1 MTSKPRF
8 VYVTYIASTPDK
20 VWDALTNGE
29 ATKDYWWRH
38 RNESDWKVGSE
49 WRHEDYDNPRTVDIV
64 GTVIE
69 SRRPT
74 RLVVTW
80 ADPAE
85 AADRSKHSRVTYTIE
100 RLEDVVRLTVTH
112 EDLEPGS
119 AMLDGITKGWPA
131 VLSSLKSYL
140 ETGRP
145 LSIATKRT
153 QGPPA

>member
-8 VYVTYIASTPDK
+8 VYVTYIASTPEK

-38 RNESDWKVGSE
+38 RNASDWKVGSE

-64 GTVIE
+64 GTVVE
-69 SRRPT
+69 SQRPHH
-74 RLVVTW
+74 LVVTW
-80 ADPAE
+80 ADAREASDPAK
-85 AADRSKHSRVTYTIE
+85 RSRVTYEIE
-100 RLEDVVRLTVTH
+100 KYEDVVRLTVTH
-112 EDLEPGS
+112 EDLEADSP
-119 AMLDGITKGWPA
+119 MLDGITKGWPA

-153 QGPPA
+153 QGPPE